1 MVHTSVN
8 FNSSNGTPEPTGSAK
23 QKSAQDAGADTHANR
38 SKKPIP
44 PRPSYPDLD
53 PEAEAPSLHKK
64 NVEANMPLSEE
75 AARSY
80 EVSKKVLGTKSIHD
94 LYEVFSQEHHRF
106 DPTNLIAAIK
116 HLGDLRG
123 KRVPDG
129 KGEISVL
136 AENLVR
142 DLNVQL
148 AKFSPEDLA
157 KVLHLVANIADII
170 KPEQLTLLS
179 GSLESALKQ
188 QGFTIKS
195 VATLSQSLSTL
206 DPENNKLFDQ
216 LAAMVLRAPKQ
227 SASPIDLVALTSA
240 FCPRVP
246 CNKKLIEQLAGLVK
260 SKSQE
265 FTPDQ
270 LADLI
275 HAFDSVRSRLF
286 YEHTIPLFETL
297 AKSAT
302 SKIGFFSPMQLA
314 EMTRAMAHFELDR
327 EQAQPVLQS
336 ELQKAGAQNGF
347 DMRTTF
353 FGAAANAVLQHK
365 GIFSARSLC
374 DLAFTFA
381 KMSINNPQLMAH
393 LANKMLEKQ
402 RGKPPVADSM
412 RKDQLWRTLWA
423 FATVGVAQKPLMD
436 RLIARSKQI
445 AKELDNTCIGNIL
458 WSLAILDMRPDL
470 PTSQSLVDAFAGSN
484 PKEISIRQA
493 FAFYQHSTLPH
504 SEGDYPLKWPAQL
517 VAKFDALK
525 IGDVNITKLQS
536 EVYAEVKKL
545 HPEAVEERPIRKMP
559 VDIAIKKVVHGK
571 KVKVAI
577 EIDGPT
583 HFAYKSHEPLGHT
596 QFKRR
601 LLNRKGWQAVS
612 VPYWDWDAIQPKD
625 LQAKAAYL
633 KSILPTE
640 ALQNRP
646 ENDQPKVSK
655 SAMKKARRAARAQAA
670 AAAAERKKTAAQTDE
685 EKYFSFDDRDEP
697 VESDEFDSAV
707 SSKEEKKQGNADT
720 SGASPESGDEGYHT
734 ANDS

>member
-1 MVHTSVN
+1 MVFSNVN
-8 FNSSNGTPEPTGSAK
+8 VNSPNTTPDPTGNARPESS
-23 QKSAQDAGADTHANR
+23 QNTGAETQANH
-38 SKKPIP
+38 SKTTP
-44 PRPSYPDLD
+44 PRPAC
-53 PEAEAPSLHKK
+53 PEQNPGAEAPPLNKK
-64 NVEANMPLSEE
+64 KVEAKAPLSEE

-80 EVSKKVLGTKSIHD
+80 EVSKKVLGTKSVRD
-94 LYEVFSQEHHRF
+94 LHEVFNQERHRF
-106 DPTNLIAAIK
+106 DATNLIAAIK
-116 HLGDLRG
+116 QLGDLKG
-123 KRVPDG
+123 KRVPAG
-129 KGEISVL
+129 NGEIAL
-136 AENLVR
+136 FAENLVR
-142 DLNVQL
+142 DLHAQM
-148 AKFSPEDLA
+148 AKFSSEDLA
-157 KVLHLVANIADII
+157 KVLHLVGSIADAINPNQI
-170 KPEQLTLLS
+170 TVLTVA
-179 GSLESALKQ
+179 LEAALRN
-188 QGFTIKS
+188 QGFSIKS
-195 VATLSQSLSTL
+195 LATLSKSLSTL
-206 DPENNKLFDQ
+206 DPENNKLFDR

-227 SASPIDLVALTSA
+227 TASPIDLVALASA

-246 CNKKLIEQLAGLVK
+246 CNNKLIDQLAVLVK
-260 SKSQE
+260 SKAQE

-275 HAFDSVRSRLF
+275 HAFEETRSRLS
-286 YEHTIPLFETL
+286 YELSIPLFETL
-297 AKSAT
+297 ARSAT
-302 SKIGFFSPMQLA
+302 AKIGFFSPMQLSEIA
-314 EMTRAMAHFELDR
+314 RTLANFELDR
-327 EQAQPVLQS
+327 EQARPMLQS
-336 ELQKAGAQNGF
+336 ELQKAGAQNIF

-381 KMSINNPQLMAH
+381 KLGIHAPQLMTH

-423 FATVGVAQKPLMD
+423 FATLGVVHKLLID
-436 RLIARSKQI
+436 KVIARANKIS
-445 AKELDNTCIGNIL
+445 KELDNTCIGNIL

-470 PTSQSLVDAFAGSN
+470 LTSQSLIDAFAGSN

-504 SEGDYPLKWPAQL
+504 PEGDYPLKWPEQL

-559 VDIAIKKVVHGK
+559 VDIAIKKVVQGK

-601 LLNRKGWQAVS
+601 LLNRKGWQAIS
-612 VPYWDWDAIQPKD
+612 VPYWDWDAFQPKD

-633 KSILPTE
+633 KSVLPTN
-640 ALQNRP
+640 ALKNAS
-646 ENDQPKVSK
+646 EKDQPKVSK
-655 SAMKKARRAARAQAA
+655 TAAKKARRAARAQAA
-670 AAAAERKKTAAQTDE
+670 AAAAEQRKATAQTDE
-685 EKYFSFDDRDEP
+685 EKYFSFDDREEP